1 MNGKILNIELMIGV
15 ILCFIGGFIEIYS
28 LKIFN
33 AFSGMQ
39 TGNLIYTFTY
49 LIDNNYQMSLFH
61 FSLIFAFLIGI
72 IFTEI
77 IINFA
82 RKKHFEYRY
91 FIYFFNILLLISV
104 IFLAKSNNNV
114 LSSCNMISALL
125 LSLFSGIQSH
135 AFTSINNHAL
145 STTMMTAMMKMTTAN
160 FYNYFKTK
168 NKSYLFEAIE
178 VLIIILFFILGF
190 AMFYLI
196 YKVINKDYLNLS
208 LLLIIFLIIILII
221 LTFYKNKNI
230 VYK

>member
-1 MNGKILNIELMIGV
+1 M
-15 ILCFIGGFIEIYS
+15 
-28 LKIFN
+28 
-33 AFSGMQ
+33 
-39 TGNLIYTFTY
+39 
-49 LIDNNYQMSLFH
+49 
-61 FSLIFAFLIGI
+61 
-72 IFTEI
+72 
-77 IINFA
+77 
-82 RKKHFEYRY
+82 
-91 FIYFFNILLLISV
+91 ISV
-104 IFLAKSNNNV
+104 
-114 LSSCNMISALL
+114 LL